1 MDRKPAPQHNTEK
14 CFPTLRSATLI
25 TLGIGLAFAMT
36 ATFLFVSNFRINQ
49 RISALE
55 NLMAGLRREHSLTE
69 SANTSHAPATGLGVR
84 EKRSVSQNASPDTLE
99 LEKRLLALE
108 KRYEEV
114 LTSSIAFK
122 SPLTL
127 KFRR

>member
-14 CFPTLRSATLI
+14 CFPTLCSATLI

-36 ATFLFVSNFRINQ
+36 ATFMFVSNFRINQ

-55 NLMAGLRREHSLTE
+55 NLMAGLRREYSLTE